1 MLAPLVI
8 FAFYIWYPLVYGIV
22 LSFADTKGF
31 NIVGFAGFSN
41 YEWIFNDPAFVRS
54 IGNGFVYVFWS
65 LLIGFVIPIVL
76 AVIINEIIQFKSFFR
91 IALYFPTIV
100 PVIATIIM
108 WKFFMDPGEGGV
120 LNSLAISMGA
130 PTFGY
135 LQEEW
140 ATIPLIILTL
150 TWKSAGATT
159 LIYIA
164 RLKGISQELYEAAE
178 MDGAGIWHR
187 FVHITMPQ
195 ILNLGRLLLILQVL
209 AVFQLLVEPM
219 IMTGGGPNN
228 ASTSMLL
235 VNYYYAFRDFRIGQA
250 GAVGVIVNLI
260 LVALTFIYLRST
272 KENETN

>member
-1 MLAPLVI
+1 MLVPLVI
-8 FAFYIWYPLVYGIV
+8 FAFYIWYPLVHGIV
-22 LSFADTKGF
+22 LSFSETKGF
-31 NIVGFAGFSN
+31 NIVGFAGLSN
-41 YEWIFNDPAFVRS
+41 YEWIFNDPAFVKS
-54 IGNGFVYVFWS
+54 IGNGFIYVFWS
-65 LLIGFVIPIVL
+65 LLIGFIVPVVL
-76 AVIINEIIQFKSFFR
+76 AVIINEIIQAKSFFR

-100 PVIATIIM
+100 PILATIVM
-108 WKFFMDPGEGGV
+108 WKFFMDPGNGGV
-120 LNSLAISMGA
+120 LNAITLALGGHA
-130 PTFGY
+130 FGY

-140 ATIPLIILTL
+140 ATIPLIVLTL

-187 FVHITMPQ
+187 FTNITLPQ
-195 ILNLGRLLLILQVL
+195 LLNLGRLLLILQVL

-228 ASTSMLL
+228 ASNSMLL

-260 LVALTFIYLRST
+260 LVALTIVYLRST
-272 KENETN
+272 RENETN